1 MCHVH
6 GLSPPA
12 LRSNPPYHVISP
24 SLSSLAH
31 KLLRST
37 ALFLFISSRIIAI
50 VFVFLSGGST
60 MSLFYHKRAGNAVL
74 NGRNCQLG
82 LSIS

>member
-1 MCHVH
+1 MCHAH
-6 GLSPPA
+6 GLSPLCVPIP
-12 LRSNPPYHVISP
+12 LISP
-24 SLSSLAH
+24 SLSSLGH

-60 MSLFYHKRAGNAVL
+60 MSLFYHKRAGNTVL
-74 NGRNCQLG
+74 NGRN
-82 LSIS
+82 SVFPFP